1 MRTHIARLGQ
11 QTFVYGLSGVAQQ
24 FLGVITVPL
33 MARVFTRDQY
43 GVLNLVTT
51 AIAAVAIFVDL
62 GLASASQRSYYDYS
76 DEQVSERR
84 IVLATAVATS
94 LVASVVVASVV
105 IIVRDPLSR
114 FLFGSDHY
122 GNLLVIAAVTL
133 PLTALMSLSRE
144 IMRLHFRA
152 WQFFASS
159 MLAAVSG
166 TTFIIVSLTVLH
178 LGLRGVLLSG
188 AGAAGLAA
196 LYGVATVRRDSGR
209 NVSRRE
215 LRTMF
220 NYGLPLVPT
229 AAALWALALID
240 RIMLEHLVAHRSAL
254 SELGEYGMAN
264 QVVLV
269 MTLATTAF
277 ATAFSP
283 FMLSLFAED
292 PEEEKRVR
300 GVVLTLMAIA
310 FALLATCLA
319 LYAREVLELVAPRF
333 NTAYEAVGLLAAG
346 GAVNA
351 VALIALAGITLAR
364 KTRRL
369 VAFTGAAAAL
379 NIGVNLIVI
388 PAWGMVGAAFAT
400 AIAYMLLFAL
410 YYISAQRVY
419 PTPYQLGRVL
429 RVALVAA
436 APIGVGAIPIEPL
449 ALSLAVKTG
458 ALAAFVV
465 GVWALRV
472 VAPSEVAAIWSMAR
486 ERVRPTQT

>member
-1 MRTHIARLGQ
+1 
-11 QTFVYGLSGVAQQ
+11 
-24 FLGVITVPL
+24 

-76 DEQVSERR
+76 DAQVGERR
-84 IVLATAVATS
+84 VVLSTAVVTS
-94 LVASVVVASVV
+94 FVASVVVASVV
-105 IIVRDPLSR
+105 IILRDPLSQ
-114 FLFGSDHY
+114 FLFGSNRY
-122 GNLLVIAAVTL
+122 GNLMVIAAVTL

-159 MLAAVSG
+159 MLAAISG

-196 LYGVATVRRDSGR
+196 IYGAVIVRRDIGR
-209 NVSRRE
+209 TVSRRE

-254 SELGEYGMAN
+254 SELGEYAMAN
-264 QVVLV
+264 QLVLV
-269 MTLATTAF
+269 MGLATTAF
-277 ATAFSP
+277 ATAFAP

-300 GVVLTLMAIA
+300 AMVLTAMAIA
-310 FALLATCLA
+310 FALLAVCLS

-333 NTAYEAVGLLAAG
+333 DTAYEAVGLLTAG
-346 GAVNA
+346 AAVNG
-351 VALIALAGITLAR
+351 VALIALAGISLAR

-379 NIGVNLIVI
+379 NIGVNLLVI
-388 PAWGMVGAAFAT
+388 PVWGMLGAAFAT
-400 AIAYMLLFAL
+400 AIAYALLFGL
-410 YYISAQRVY
+410 YYASAQRVY

-429 RVALVAA
+429 RVALLAA

-449 ALSLAVKTG
+449 ALALTLKTAALAV
-458 ALAAFVV
+458 FVL

-472 VAPSEVAAIWSMAR
+472 IQPNELSSLRSMAR
-486 ERVRPTQT
+486 ERLRPTSG